1 MPYATLHSILC
12 QQPSHMPRLTSAS
25 PHWYNVLFGGQEI
38 YAIIET
44 GGKQY
49 RVSAG
54 QTIEVD
60 FLDAIDGS
68 TVELD
73 RVLLLGDGDKV
84 TAGRPVVEGA
94 KVLATSRGDVRGPKT
109 ISFKY
114 KNKTRYHK
122 KIGHHQA
129 YTRLAIDKIV
139 VPGAVEEKSAAPKR
153 TRRTKKEVTEDG
165 A

>member
-1 MPYATLHSILC
+1 MLLFRLPCVNRCLTLTVDI
-12 QQPSHMPRLTSAS
+12 RLSGLIQFS
-25 PHWYNVLFGGQEI
+25 FWRSDI

-54 QTIEVD
+54 QIIEVD
-60 FLDAIDGS
+60 FLDALDG
-68 TVELD
+68 TPVELD
-73 RVLLLGDGDKV
+73 RVLLLGDGEKV

-94 KVLATSRGDVRGPKT
+94 KVLATSQGDVRGAKT
-109 ISFKY
+109 TSFKY
-114 KNKTRYHK
+114 KNKTRYHR
-122 KIGHHQA
+122 KIGHRQT
-129 YTRLAIDKIV
+129 YTRLSIDKIV
-139 VPGAVEEKSAAPKR
+139 VPGAAEEKPAAPKR

>member
-1 MPYATLHSILC
+1 MLLFTLLC
-12 QQPSHMPRLTSAS
+12 VNNRPTAAVDTSFS
-25 PHWYNVLFGGQEI
+25 LLVQFSFRRSDI
-38 YAIIET
+38 YAIVET

-54 QTIEVD
+54 QVIEVD
-60 FLDAIDGS
+60 FLDAIDGT

-73 RVLLLGDGDKV
+73 KVLLLGDGEKV
-84 TAGRPVVEGA
+84 TAGKPVVEGA

-109 ISFKY
+109 TSFKY
-114 KNKTRYHK
+114 KNKTRYHR
-122 KIGHHQA
+122 KIGHHQT
-129 YTRLAIDKIV
+129 YTRLSIDKIV
-139 VPGAVEEKSAAPKR
+139 VPGAAEETPAPPKR